1 MGAGMFGQDD
11 TKDDT
16 QNETTTIE
24 PTTDDT
30 TSVPVT
36 DDSTEAVTTG
46 EPVVDEVASTDVPV
60 TSDNQDTEEVDGEP
74 DATTVAPI
82 ETDEP
87 AESETSVV
95 PTASATLPA
104 NNEELLELKKE
115 ALTDLGPLVS
125 HLDQTPEEHFKTT
138 MMLIQATDNATFVK
152 EAYESAKKISDDAV
166 RAQALLDI
174 VNEINYFTQQHT
186 DQKD

>member
-1 MGAGMFGQDD
+1 MFGQDD

-16 QNETTTIE
+16 QNGATTIE

-30 TSVPVT
+30 AALPVADDGADTVSDVVPSDTESDATELPVAT
-36 DDSTEAVTTG
+36 DD
-46 EPVVDEVASTDVPV
+46 
-60 TSDNQDTEEVDGEP
+60 Q
-74 DATTVAPI
+74 
-82 ETDEP
+82 EP
-87 AESETSVV
+87 AETSEEPEAASVTPV
-95 PTASATLPA
+95 EVEEPVADDTPAEATTETTPPA
-104 NNEELLELKKE
+104 NNDELLELKKE

-152 EAYESAKKISDDAV
+152 EAYESAKKIGDDAV

-186 DQKD
+186 ETKE

>member
-1 MGAGMFGQDD
+1 MFGQDD

-16 QNETTTIE
+16 QNGATTIE

-30 TSVPVT
+30 AALPVV
-36 DDSTEAVTTG
+36 DDSTDAVADVVPSDTETEATET
-46 EPVVDEVASTDVPV
+46 PVVTDE
-60 TSDNQDTEEVDGEP
+60 QEP
-74 DATTVAPI
+74 AET
-82 ETDEP
+82 TDEP
-87 AESETSVV
+87 E
-95 PTASATLPA
+95 TASVTPVEVDEPVADDTPAEAVEETTPPA
-104 NNEELLELKKE
+104 NNDELLELKKE

-174 VNEINYFTQQHT
+174 VNEINYFTQKHT
-186 DQKD
+186 D